1 VERIF
6 GLLLCSAMLAW
17 LDNILEYSN
26 APSELSTVLEHVL
39 ALCTGKWCFY
49 TTEAKWFGKF
59 ILTSG
64 LPLP

>member
-1 VERIF
+1 MF
-6 GLLLCSAMLAW
+6 AW
-17 LDNILEYSN
+17 LDDILEYSN

-39 ALCTGKWCFY
+39 ALCTEFDIKIHTGKWCFY